1 MRPTPVL
8 PVRIRAAAKN
18 MRMQTRFMLT
28 FGSVV
33 ITLMV
38 IVVVFAAQRQSRT
51 AVDQIEKRGLTIAQS
66 LATASTP
73 SLLTYDYSSLQR
85 LADDIQAQTGA
96 VYVIV
101 HDKEQAVGAF
111 SGRPEQQWK
120 ELDDPLTLWALSRDA
135 PAVRKHDGRDLGT
148 SGDLRGPALD
158 VLEVAMPVRLDD
170 DTTRWGTVRV
180 GLSLGELHAQVAA
193 TVRDLTL
200 LGVFAVVVVLLSARV
215 FTNRIT
221 EPLRQLS
228 EAAARVADGELG
240 QSLDEELAGEL
251 GDAAKSFNKMTQD
264 LRRSHDAIRY
274 QKQHLENMVQERTG
288 ALRQKARELEKANRE
303 LKEVDRLK
311 SDFLSNVSHELRT
324 PLTSIRSFTEI
335 LADGMA
341 VTPEEQSEFLSIIAS
356 QTDRLT
362 RLIGDLLDLSK
373 IEAGEFYCN
382 LDTVSLDALV
392 LAPSVETVQHAAH
405 EASIAIE
412 AAIDDDLPDVFG
424 DGDRLSQVTMNLLDN
439 AIKFTPAGGHI
450 VVRATRSPV
459 RVPSETIGS
468 VFHGVESDTPE
479 SGDYVVIAI
488 EDDGCGIPPEDQQ
501 RVFEKFGQV
510 GNVLTSKPQGTG
522 LGLAI
527 SANIMVQHGGALWLH
542 STPGEGSTFVFSVPV
557 SAAGTT
563 PAETRSDSGGRTRV
577 DAVPTERAVLDALQ
591 RIESGTKVLVVDDD
605 PDHIARITRPLE
617 ESGFR
622 ALGCEGGIPAVENA
636 RELDPDAIV
645 LPSALNDLNGYEVLR
660 RLRHDPRTCDV
671 PVILIG
677 PADEARK
684 AYELG
689 ADVHVARVDTR
700 EHEMTLPV

>member
-1 MRPTPVL
+1 MKPPAPLPTR
-8 PVRIRAAAKN
+8 VRTAAKN

-28 FGSVV
+28 FGTVV

-85 LADDIQAQTGA
+85 LADDIDDQTGA

-101 HDKEQAVGAF
+101 HDKEHTVGAF
-111 SGRPEQQWK
+111 SGRPDQQWK
-120 ELDDPLTLWALSRDA
+120 KLDDPLSVWALTCDG
-135 PAVRKHDGRDLGT
+135 PAVRKHDGRDLGL
-148 SGDLRGPALD
+148 SGELRGPALD
-158 VLEVAMPVRLDD
+158 VLEVAMPVRLGDES
-170 DTTRWGTVRV
+170 TRWGTVRV
-180 GLSLGELHAQVAA
+180 GLSLAELHAQVAA

-221 EPLRQLS
+221 EPLRELS
-228 EAAARVADGELG
+228 EAAARVADGELE

-341 VTPEEQSEFLSIIAS
+341 VTPEEQSEFLSIISS

-382 LDTVSLDALV
+382 LDTLSLRSLV
-392 LAPSVETVQHAAH
+392 LGPSLETVQHAAQ
-405 EASIAIE
+405 ESSIQIE
-412 AAIDDDLPDVFG
+412 TDIDESLPEVVG

-439 AIKFTPAGGHI
+439 AIKFTPAGGRI
-450 VVRATRSPV
+450 VVRAHRCPV
-459 RVPSETIGS
+459 RVPNGTAGP

-479 SGDYVVIAI
+479 SGDYVVVTI

-527 SANIMVQHGGALWLH
+527 SASIMVQHGGALWLR
-542 STPGEGSTFVFSVPV
+542 STPEQGSAFVFSVPV
-557 SAAGTT
+557 SGVGSDTT
-563 PAETRSDSGGRTRV
+563 ESRVDSGGRTRV
-577 DAVPTERAVLDALQ
+577 ESVPTEQAVLDALL
-591 RIESGTKVLVVDDD
+591 RMESGTRILVVDDD
-605 PDHIARITRPLE
+605 LDRVETVIRALE
-617 ESGFR
+617 ASGFR
-622 ALGCEGGIPAVENA
+622 ALGCEGGSPAVENA
-636 RELDPDAIV
+636 REIDPDAVV
-645 LPSALNDLNGYEVLR
+645 LASALGDLNGYEVLR
-660 RLRHDPRTCDV
+660 RLRQDPRTRDI
-671 PVILIG
+671 PVIVIG
-677 PADEARK
+677 PLDEARK

-689 ADVHVARVDTR
+689 ADVHVPRVDLYQD
-700 EHEMTLPV
+700 EMGLPV